1 MYGADFTGDVCK
13 PQAEAFRMVMED
25 CGAKA
30 ESSAMFEDSLR
41 NVVAAKELG
50 MTTVFIT
57 CGDAEIGAAE
67 MGEGFDVTTVAD
79 AVIPDDSLDEATLKG
94 QLPHLFI

>member
-57 CGDAEIGAAE
+57 CRQNSW
-67 MGEGFDVTTVAD
+67 TNT
-79 AVIPDDSLDEATLKG
+79 SWG
-94 QLPHLFI
+94 QRLS